1 MTKEKA
7 IMELIDKSQEIEALE
22 SCIKILEGWSETTEL
37 ASHSRKSRK
46 NLRQKKRHS
55 LTWQRE
61 ENSTSKKRFE
71 SRNGQQSPVCVG

>member
-37 ASHSRKSRK
+37 AKPLKKKQKELEAEKEALLSLQVY
-46 NLRQKKRHS
+46 LRISQ
-55 LTWQRE
+55 E
-61 ENSTSKKRFE
+61 
-71 SRNGQQSPVCVG
+71 

>member
-37 ASHSRKSRK
+37 AKPLKENRK
-46 NLRQKKRHS
+46 NLRQKKSHS
-55 LTWQRE
+55 LTWRWE
-61 ENSTSKKRFE
+61 ENSTLKKHFE

>member
-22 SCIKILEGWSETTEL
+22 SCIKMRDGQKRQNLQ
-37 ASHSRKSRK
+37 SHSRKNRK
-46 NLRQKKRHS
+46 NLRQKKSHS
-55 LTWQRE
+55 LTWRWE
-61 ENSTSKKRFE
+61 ENSTLKKHFE

>member
-37 ASHSRKSRK
+37 A
-46 NLRQKKRHS
+46 N
-55 LTWQRE
+55 TDTVE
-61 ENSTSKKRFE
+61 
-71 SRNGQQSPVCVG
+71 VAD